1 MLRSVVLVAAL
12 AWLTGCRATVPS
24 PSSAGGGSI
33 PGASPGEQALRFVAL
48 GDSYTI
54 GTSVGAAERWPDQ
67 LVARL
72 GDRPPTLELVANL
85 AVNGY
90 TSRNVVER
98 QLPEL
103 DGLRPEFVSLLIGVN
118 DVVQGVPAATFQ
130 ANATRI
136 LDDLLARLPAA
147 RIVVVSTPDYTV
159 TPQGASYGIPAVQ
172 AAGIREHNAILGGLA
187 ADRGIAWVDIHDI
200 SLRAA
205 EDGTLVA
212 GDGLHPSGAQYG
224 LWVERIVP
232 VVERLLGREREG

>member
-1 MLRSVVLVAAL
+1 MLRSVVLLAAL
-12 AWLTGCRATVPS
+12 AWLTGCRASAPS
-24 PSSAGGGSI
+24 PSPAGGGSI
-33 PGASPGEQALRFVAL
+33 PDAPADEAAPRYVAL

-67 LVARL
+67 LVAGLRD
-72 GDRPPTLELVANL
+72 GPPTLELVANL

-103 DGLRPEFVSLLIGVN
+103 DGLRPGFVSLQIGVN
-118 DVVQGVPAATFQ
+118 DVVQGVPAATFE

-136 LDDLLARLPAA
+136 LDDLLGRLTAD
-147 RIVVVSTPDYTV
+147 RIIVVSTPDYTV

-172 AAGIREHNAILGGLA
+172 AAGIREHNAILGRLA
-187 ADRGIAWVDIHDI
+187 EARGVAWVDIHDI

-205 EDGTLVA
+205 EDRSLVA

-224 LWVERIVP
+224 LWVERIRP
-232 VVERLLGREREG
+232 IVERLLER